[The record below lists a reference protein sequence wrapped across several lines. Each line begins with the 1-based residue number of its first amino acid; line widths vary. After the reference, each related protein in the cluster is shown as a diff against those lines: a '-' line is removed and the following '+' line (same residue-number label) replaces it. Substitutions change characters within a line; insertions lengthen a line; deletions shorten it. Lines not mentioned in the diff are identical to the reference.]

1 MRCPSRF
8 PETKS
13 VYCLTAMKKVK
24 ILRLFGLQAELD
36 RRILWPTVARLKSLC
51 ALVLVWPL
59 VENHHFTKWRTSVDR
74 LKNENFHMEKSNSRN
89 HAVVLA
95 TDGSGSGQVYN
106 SNYVSRSVI

>member
-1 MRCPSRF
+1 MRCPSRS

-24 ILRLFGLQAELD
+24 ILRLFGLEPELD

-59 VENHHFTKWRTSVDR
+59 VENHHFTEWRTSVNR
-74 LKNENFHMEKSNSRN
+74 LKTESLNMEK
-89 HAVVLA
+89 
-95 TDGSGSGQVYN
+95 
-106 SNYVSRSVI
+106 IK